1 MHFWQAGDVLDAAV
15 QTLVNE
21 RCRQAYMHDMRGG
34 LQAIYSSIELL
45 ARSAKNGV
53 QNPALVDSAA
63 SLAKRAMANHD
74 QAVADIV
81 NQVTGPDGAPA
92 ILNLADLVRQSQH
105 FFRNDALAK
114 NITMSLSGPEE
125 LLVLSERNKLR
136 STLLGLLAVSIDALP
151 PGADLHLELS
161 CAVPYAVLELRS
173 TMTYDAIREAQEIFR
188 QERVNL
194 GFQEL
199 VLGSARRWIVTNG
212 GRMEISPFADG
223 KTALRI
229 FYPLPTTRSRSEP
242 CNNTSTSA
250 PRPLPSS

>member
-15 QTLVNE
+15 QTLINE

-45 ARSAKNGV
+45 ARSAKNGS

-74 QAVADIV
+74 QSVADIV
-81 NQVTGPDGAPA
+81 NQVTGPDGAPV

-105 FFRNDALAK
+105 FLRNDVLAK
-114 NITMSLSGPEE
+114 SITMSLSGPEE

-151 PGADLHLELS
+151 PRADLRLELS
-161 CAVPYAVLELRS
+161 RQDRYAILELRS
-173 TMTYDAIREAQEIFR
+173 TLTYDAIREAQEMFR
-188 QERVNL
+188 QDPVNL

-199 VLGSARRWIVTNG
+199 VLGSAQRWIMTNG
-212 GRMEISPFADG
+212 GRMEIAPSADG
-223 KTALRI
+223 NTALRI
-229 FYPLPTTRSRSEP
+229 FYPL
-242 CNNTSTSA
+242 A
-250 PRPLPSS
+250 AA

>member
-1 MHFWQAGDVLDAAV
+1 MFRLKGRMGGANMHYWQADDVLDAAV
-15 QTLVNE
+15 QTLINE

-45 ARSAKNGV
+45 ARSAKNGA

-74 QAVADIV
+74 QSVADIV
-81 NQVTGPDGAPA
+81 NQVTGPDGAA
-92 ILNLADLVRQSQH
+92 VLLNLADLVRQSQH

-114 NITMSLSGPEE
+114 RITVSLSCPEE

-136 STLLGLLAVSIDALP
+136 SMLLGLLAVSIDALL

-161 CAVPYAVLELRS
+161 CADAYAVLELRS
-173 TMTYDAIREAQEIFR
+173 ALTYDGIREAQDMLR
-188 QERVNL
+188 QEPVNL

-199 VLGSARRWIVTNG
+199 VLGSARRWIMING
-212 GRMEISPFADG
+212 GRMEISPAADG
-223 KTALRI
+223 NTALRI
-229 FYPLPTTRSRSEP
+229 FHPL
-242 CNNTSTSA
+242 A
-250 PRPLPSS
+250 AA